1 MCVPLENKH
10 YLFIINAILEYFIAL
25 MLTNGISSFNL
36 VQNS

>member
-1 MCVPLENKH
+1 
-10 YLFIINAILEYFIAL
+10 